1 MGRGAGFICF
11 AALLI
16 CQISLIAPVLRR
28 YTLREK
34 DPFYGYWFV
43 EAYHFSFVR
52 QLSVLSTNFNPQ
64 TEAQVDEL
72 LSFKAIM

>member
-16 CQISLIAPVLRR
+16 RQISLIAPVLHR

-34 DPFYGYWFV
+34 DPLYGYWFF
-43 EAYHFSFVR
+43 EAYYMSFVR
-52 QLSVLSTNFNPQ
+52 QLSVLSTKFNPQ

-72 LSFKAIM
+72 LSFKASM